1 MQNQRVR
8 INWEAFLPASHAILP
23 YKVHSRVTY
32 SETNS
37 SISLCPVSSFTS
49 WHSAT
54 FNGILPTCS
63 SLSSDD
69 LYSDFSSYNFLSSI
83 NNPPQCQCLK
93 VYLLPK
99 RKKEKQK
106 TSPSY
111 QLPRLILTGPLL
123 GSWPKSSHFL
133 TVVHTHVEFPHF
145 NFYLATGLSRITMH
159 FPFQIP
165 PFDKVP
171 PLFLE
176 LSLDCSH

>member
-99 RKKEKQK
+99 RKNKNKK
-106 TSPSY
+106 LVHPTSFPGSFSLVPFLVPDPS
-111 QLPRLILTGPLL
+111 QVISSRLSILM
-123 GSWPKSSHFL
+123 WSSHILIFIWL
-133 TVVHTHVEFPHF
+133 LAFP
-145 NFYLATGLSRITMH
+145 G
-159 FPFQIP
+159 
-165 PFDKVP
+165 
-171 PLFLE
+171 
-176 LSLDCSH
+176 